1 MHGRPIT
8 VYGRGDAIRDFTY
21 IADVVDGVVA
31 ALSLNATGAE
41 VVNLGNDR
49 PVRLM
54 PIYTSLY
61 VYEQYVYVI

>member
-41 VVNLGNDR
+41 VVMCVCVCVCICRWSISATTG
-49 PVRLM
+49 PCG
-54 PIYTSLY
+54 
-61 VYEQYVYVI
+61 